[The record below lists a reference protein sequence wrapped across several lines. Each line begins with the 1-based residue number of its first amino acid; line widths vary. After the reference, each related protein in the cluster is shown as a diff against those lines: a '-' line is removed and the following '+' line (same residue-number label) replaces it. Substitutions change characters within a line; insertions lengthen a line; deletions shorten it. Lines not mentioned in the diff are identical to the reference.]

1 MASCADILAEIF
13 GAYEALLPRCAVCAA
28 RSQLLQ
34 GYCMSILNHLNVW
47 VIVGDS
53 DAGKSTMIGHLTA
66 QFGATDKP
74 NGLRSGPA
82 SRPYTVLLRGGGFL
96 RLWSRKMALQEA
108 RWSPEIAVAGISKRI
123 LGHQRNA
130 TAGNIL
136 IALRDVD
143 TNGLPEG
150 YKYLNHFQSQG
161 WTIKSLVLIQ
171 KVKNPSAYL
180 AVGAPVCFMD
190 PPEQVK
196 PEQVKPQV
204 FSEQIAHRVGQIRNH
219 FEWA

>member
-1 MASCADILAEIF
+1 MPVL
-13 GAYEALLPRCAVCAA
+13 RHV
-28 RSQLLQ
+28 
-34 GYCMSILNHLNVW
+34 NVW
-47 VIVGDS
+47 AIVGDS
-53 DAGKSTMIGHLTA
+53 DAGKSTLIGHLTA
-66 QFGATDKP
+66 QFGATNNP

-108 RWSPEIAVAGISKRI
+108 GWSPEFAVAAISKRI
-123 LGHQRNA
+123 LRHQRNA

-150 YKYLNHFQSQG
+150 CKYLTYFQSQG
-161 WTIKSLVLIQ
+161 WTIKSLVLLQNI
-171 KVKNPSAYL
+171 KSPSAYL
-180 AVGAPVCFMD
+180 SLGAPVCFMD
-190 PPEQVK
+190 PSEQIK
-196 PEQVKPQV
+196 AEQFTPQL
-204 FSEQIAHRVGQIRNH
+204 FSEQIAHRVGHIRNH